1 MSSITNKRIPFG
13 GRLAKFVVQR
23 GPCTNTEITQGM
35 EFTVIGILFG
45 MSCMGSFI
53 QRVSGFG
60 FGIFVMTM
68 LPYLL
73 PSYGEATALSGMLAG
88 SMSVVV
94 AFRMRRHIVWKEVLP
109 ILAVFTVIS
118 FFAVGAVANVDDKLL
133 KHVLGGIL
141 IAISVYFFFI
151 SEKIR
156 LKATYFVQV
165 VLGIVSGI
173 MGGLFAMQGPP
184 AVLYFLA
191 SCETKEK
198 YIAHSQA
205 YFALGNI
212 MMTCFRAG
220 NGFVTP
226 SVGIAYG
233 CGIVGVIIGTA
244 IGGKVFKKI
253 PHKILKK
260 IVYVYMAISGI
271 VALLA

>member
-1 MSSITNKRIPFG
+1 
-13 GRLAKFVVQR
+13 
-23 GPCTNTEITQGM
+23 M

-233 CGIVGVIIGTA
+233 CGIVGVIIETA

-253 PHKILKK
+253 PHKVLKK
-260 IVYVYMAISGI
+260 IVYVYMAVSGV
-271 VALLA
+271 VALCA

>member
-1 MSSITNKRIPFG
+1 
-13 GRLAKFVVQR
+13 
-23 GPCTNTEITQGM
+23 M

-253 PHKILKK
+253 PHKVLKK
-260 IVYVYMAISGI
+260 IVYVYMAVSGV
-271 VALLA
+271 VALCA